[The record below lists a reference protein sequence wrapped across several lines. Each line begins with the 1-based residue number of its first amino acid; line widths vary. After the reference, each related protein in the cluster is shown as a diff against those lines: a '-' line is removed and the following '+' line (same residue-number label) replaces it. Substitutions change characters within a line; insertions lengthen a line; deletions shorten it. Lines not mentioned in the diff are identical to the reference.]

1 MTRQPLAPAHDRVM
15 VRPAT
20 AASMSTGGEHEDPE
34 LEGKDAVAL
43 HIPDEA
49 RDTPDTGEVLGV
61 GPDVTSCRVGD
72 VVMYGKYT
80 GDKHPVEGED
90 VLFIR
95 DPDVIGVEK
104 GEAWDNQADLELAK
118 AMKVGSL

>member
-1 MTRQPLAPAHDRVM
+1 MIEPAHDRVM

-20 AASMSTGGEHEDPE
+20 AAAMSTGEHADGEGEKVE
-34 LEGKDAVAL
+34 L

-72 VVMYGKYT
+72 TVMYGKYT

-95 DPDVIGVEK
+95 DADVIGVEK
-104 GEAWDNQADLELAK
+104 GEAWKNDHLQEQVDRAIAQL
-118 AMKVGSL
+118 

>member
-1 MTRQPLAPAHDRVM
+1 
-15 VRPAT
+15 
-20 AASMSTGGEHEDPE
+20 MSTGEHIDPDVE
-34 LEGKDAVAL
+34 AEAVEL

-49 RDTPDTGEVLGV
+49 RDTPDTGEVIGV
-61 GPDVTSCRVGD
+61 GPAVTSCRVGD

-95 DPDVIGVEK
+95 DLDVIGVEK
-104 GEAWDNQADLELAK
+104 GEAWTIENPYREADLGRAARAGESPAETRVRLT
-118 AMKVGSL
+118 GSASKTG